1 MRVSLLSLGCKV
13 NQAEISEME
22 SALYMRGHEFVG
34 LEGTPDVCIINTC
47 TVTARSDYQ
56 SRQLIRRAARTGA
69 RVIVTGCYSEL
80 NPDDAALIEGVTDIV
95 TNDNKSNIINLIKT
109 YTKSITLNYSS
120 SRTRRFIKVQD
131 GCDNSCSYCI
141 VWKARGRSRSLEIG
155 DIVSRVAMAINE
167 GVKEVVLTGV
177 HLGHYGQ
184 DLVPAVS
191 LSDMLENIL
200 ARTSLERIRLSSLE
214 ANEID
219 RRLLELLTDSRICS
233 HLHVP
238 MQSGDDDVL
247 CLMRR
252 NHNTSYFRERVEEIV
267 STIPGI
273 ALGTDVIAG
282 FPCETQKAFNN
293 TLYMINT
300 LPFTYLHVFPYSFRP
315 GTEASM
321 MTDIVGHKERK
332 KRACILRTFGEDKKM
347 QYMSSQIGKTLNV
360 LVEENNCE
368 VKVRG
373 TSDNY
378 LKVSFPGKT
387 CMKGSIV
394 PVRIEG
400 TSSEGLYGN
409 AEITP

>member
-1 MRVSLLSLGCKV
+1 VRVTLLSLGCKV

-22 SALYMRGHEFVG
+22 SALHMRGHEFVG
-34 LEGTPDVCIINTC
+34 LEGDPDVCIINTC

-80 NPDDAALIEGVTDIV
+80 NPEDAASLEGVTGVIK
-95 TNDNKSNIINLIKT
+95 NDNKPHIINMIDGYSRST
-109 YTKSITLNYSS
+109 TLNYSG
-120 SRTRRFIKVQD
+120 SRTRRFLKVQD
-131 GCDNSCSYCI
+131 GCDNSCTYCI
-141 VWKARGRSRSLEIG
+141 VWKARGRSRSLEMGNI
-155 DIVSRVAMAINE
+155 ISRVDAAINE

-177 HLGHYGQ
+177 HLGNYGQ
-184 DLVPAVS
+184 DLMPAAS

-200 ARTSLERIRLSSLE
+200 ARTSLVRIRLSSLE
-214 ANEID
+214 INEID
-219 RRLLELLTDSRICS
+219 QRLLELIKDSRVCS

-238 MQSGDDDVL
+238 LQSGDDDVL
-247 CLMRR
+247 GLMRR
-252 NHNTSYFRERVEEIV
+252 NYDASYFRDRVEEIAGV
-267 STIPGI
+267 IPGI

-282 FPCETQKAFNN
+282 FPSETHKAFNN
-293 TLYMINT
+293 TLNMIEM

-332 KRACILRTFGEDKKM
+332 KRAYILRT
-347 QYMSSQIGKTLNV
+347 IGKNKKKEYMRSQVGRTLNV
-360 LVEENNCE
+360 LIEEDNSD
-368 VKVRG
+368 VQVRG

-378 LKVSFPGKT
+378 LKVSVPDNS

-400 TSSEGLYGN
+400 TGSEGLYGN
-409 AEITP
+409 PEISP